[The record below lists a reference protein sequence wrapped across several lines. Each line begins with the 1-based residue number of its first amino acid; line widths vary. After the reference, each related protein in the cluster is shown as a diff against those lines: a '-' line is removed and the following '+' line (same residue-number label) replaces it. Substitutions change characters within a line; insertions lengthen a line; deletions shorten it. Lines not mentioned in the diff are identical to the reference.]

1 MGGSAERGVLN
12 PIPVEE
18 TIIDPLY
25 EPLKLKRY
33 ELCDHLQRLRDISH
47 LRYGLS
53 PYLLFDVEGMRE
65 VVETI
70 GFLFRIEIKGKEG
83 LKEKL
88 REGTEIPE
96 ELEEEF
102 KSKGIFLPEGMKK
115 KEELMEGLWKIDWEK
130 GLYII
135 VEEDNSLKV
144 CYFEKDKK
152 EDFVELVEKFYK
164 DDKGGYKEFIE
175 KFKKYLYLF
184 ERYVNWDGRSPIKE
198 DGNIRWDSKKPFLLC
213 EEKGYE
219 NKKSLDNRNEIYWEL
234 RKRKEEIIGNQ
245 ERKKEGIY
253 QEVKNKYRK
262 ILEKFLYTSDGFN
275 VENYKKIAHL
285 FRLEYP
291 VRVKCPLCEEEAKNN
306 SEVKPYM
313 FMCEEGKIY
322 SMKEA
327 LLRTFEF
334 RRARWLYQSG
344 MLHLFHKAS
353 THTRLSHQI
362 GCLIV
367 AVNALREIDVYPAG
381 DFKMTLGE
389 YLLMRGELHEFLMA
403 NLLHDLGHP
412 PLSHVLEVNPFI
424 ELDHEEITRN
434 LILGKPTE
442 EGKMDWYVAE
452 RILLKMKAVKDFEYR
467 FFENRYDP
475 IYEIDVRKKI
485 GEKPDEDKLKDYFL
499 EYLDKNNEIL
509 ESEIITVTEV
519 LDNFGVDK
527 KRVVEILS
535 GKVFCPSCKKLTV
548 EIKNDKVECRNKEC
562 KYSGRD
568 IRKEIEKKEIGKI
581 YDIQF
586 LNKLVDSE
594 IDFDRI
600 DHVKR
605 DSDICGLSLT
615 SFRLLELLGSISIV
629 LPDSNVRKEVY
640 EAEENK
646 PYIFVSEDGL
656 KYVMDLL
663 NTRRLIFN
671 EVLYSDENNWI
682 NGVVNQITAQVVRY
696 LPHLT
701 IMLPFITDPV
711 LAHFYTNNLFLG
723 TQIEKL
729 NKLLYGEISYSAYGA
744 YGRHMRRYKLK
755 DNEFMIKEDLEEIYR
770 KIEELNE
777 KYERKEFPVIVFY
790 TNIKPAKC
798 PRCEKEN
805 LYRGSKIKC
814 MKCGEIEENEIKE
827 KIKKSNEERKEWND
841 MLVFCKKFEVGN
853 ERKYLKFRKLYKGK
867 YKGTSRERF
876 PKRPSE
882 LDVKNLFYVW
892 VSNFA
897 SREMNE
903 EIEKEI
909 SEIIDERFIDLD
921 KGD

>member
-1 MGGSAERGVLN
+1 MSGEGGVLN

-70 GFLFRIEIKGKEG
+70 RFF
-83 LKEKL
+83 
-88 REGTEIPE
+88 
-96 ELEEEF
+96 
-102 KSKGIFLPEGMKK
+102 M
-115 KEELMEGLWKIDWEK
+115 D
-130 GLYII
+130 
-135 VEEDNSLKV
+135 
-144 CYFEKDKK
+144 K
-152 EDFVELVEKFYK
+152 EDFYNDFYEY
-164 DDKGGYKEFIE
+164 YKEFVE

-198 DGNIRWDSKKPFLLC
+198 DGNICWNSENPFLLC
-213 EEKGYE
+213 EEGGYNK
-219 NKKSLDNRNEIYWEL
+219 NKKSLENRNEIYWEL
-234 RKRKEEIIGNQ
+234 RLRKEEIIGNQ
-245 ERKKEGIY
+245 ERKKKGIY
-253 QEVKNKYRK
+253 QKVKNKYRE
-262 ILEKFLYTSDGFN
+262 ILELFLCTSDGFN

-285 FRLEYP
+285 FRLDYP
-291 VRVKCPLCEEEAKNN
+291 VRVKCPLCEENAKNN
-306 SEVKPYM
+306 PKVKPYM

-434 LILGKPTE
+434 LILGEQKE
-442 EGKMDWYVAE
+442 KRKMDWYVAE
-452 RILLKMKAVKDFEYR
+452 RILLKMKTIKDFEHR
-467 FFENRYDP
+467 FLENRYDP
-475 IYEIDVRKKI
+475 IYEIDVREKI
-485 GEKPDEDKLKDYFL
+485 GEKLDEDKLKDYFL

-527 KRVVEILS
+527 KRIVEILS
-535 GKVFCPSCKKLTV
+535 GKTIFCEGCSRKIVIMRLQYTQLLEVIDEKIICPLCF
-548 EIKNDKVECRNKEC
+548 
-562 KYSGRD
+562 
-568 IRKEIEKKEIGKI
+568 KEIDELKI

-629 LPDSNVRKEVY
+629 LPGSNAHEDVHK
-640 EAEENK
+640 AEKNK

-729 NKLLYGEISYSAYGA
+729 NKLLYGEISYSAYGK
-744 YGRHMRRYKLK
+744 HMRRYKLK
-755 DNEFMIKEDLEEIYR
+755 DNKFMIKEDLEEIYR

-798 PRCEKEN
+798 PKCKSEN
-805 LYRGSKIKC
+805 LYRDSKIKC

-841 MLVFCKKFEVGN
+841 MLVFGKKFKIGKDE
-853 ERKYLKFRKLYKGK
+853 KYLKFKDLMGEYDK
-867 YKGTSRERF
+867 TSRERF
-876 PKRPSE
+876 PKRPGE

-892 VSNFA
+892 ISNFA
-897 SREMNE
+897 SKEMNE

-909 SEIIDERFIDLD
+909 SEMIDERFIDLD
-921 KGD
+921 KGDSNGIRRGKKNI

>member
-1 MGGSAERGVLN
+1 MSGEGGVLN

-33 ELCDHLQRLRDISH
+33 ELCPHLQRLRDISH

-70 GFLFRIEIKGKEG
+70 GLFNKENY
-83 LKEKL
+83 
-88 REGTEIPE
+88 
-96 ELEEEF
+96 
-102 KSKGIFLPEGMKK
+102 
-115 KEELMEGLWKIDWEK
+115 D
-130 GLYII
+130 
-135 VEEDNSLKV
+135 
-144 CYFEKDKK
+144 
-152 EDFVELVEKFYK
+152 DFYEY
-164 DDKGGYKEFIE
+164 YKEFIE

-184 ERYVNWDGRSPIKE
+184 ERYINWAVNRDRKPIKE

-213 EEKGYE
+213 EEEKYKNE

-234 RKRKEEIIGNQ
+234 RKRKEEII
-245 ERKKEGIY
+245 RIY

-262 ILEKFLYTSDGFN
+262 ILEQFLYTSDEFN

-285 FRLEYP
+285 FRLDYP
-291 VRVKCPLCEEEAKNN
+291 VRVKCPLCGK
-306 SEVKPYM
+306 SM

-424 ELDHEEITRN
+424 KLNHEEITRN

-452 RILLKMKAVKDFEYR
+452 RLLLKMKAIKDFEYR

-475 IYEIDVRKKI
+475 IYEIDVEKEV
-485 GEKPDEDKLKDYFL
+485 GEELDEDKLGGYFL
-499 EYLDKNNEIL
+499 EYLDKKNEIL

-527 KRVVEILS
+527 ERIVEILR
-535 GKVFCPSCKKLTV
+535 GIDIDNCEGCFRKIV
-548 EIKNDKVECRNKEC
+548 
-562 KYSGRD
+562 
-568 IRKEIEKKEIGKI
+568 IRKLQYTQLLEVIDEKIICPLCFREIDKLKIEIDNHDKKDVYDIQFQNKFYDKKDI

-629 LPDSNVRKEVY
+629 LPGSNAHENVHK
-640 EAEENK
+640 AEKNR

-711 LAHFYTNNLFLG
+711 LAHFYTNELFLG

-729 NKLLYGEISYSAYGA
+729 NKLFYGEISYSAYGKPM
-744 YGRHMRRYKLK
+744 GYKLK
-755 DNEFMIKEDLEEIYR
+755 DNEFVIKEDIKEIYR
-770 KIEELNE
+770 KIEKLNE
-777 KYERKEFPVIVFY
+777 KYERMEFPAIVLY
-790 TNIKPAKC
+790 TNIEPAKC
-798 PRCEKEN
+798 PKCGSKE
-805 LYRGSKIKC
+805 LYRENNKIRC
-814 MKCGEIEENEIKE
+814 MKCGDIGENEIKE
-827 KIKKSNEERKEWND
+827 SNKKKRDDIKKWNN
-841 MLVFCKKFEVGN
+841 MLVFGKKFRVGN
-853 ERKYLKFRKLYKGK
+853 EQKYLKFRKLEEKGIYKEI
-867 YKGTSRERF
+867 SRERF
-876 PKRPSE
+876 PKKPSE
-882 LDVKNLFYVW
+882 SDFKNILYIW
-892 VSNFA
+892 VSDL
-897 SREMNE
+897 
-903 EIEKEI
+903 IGDKKKEL
-909 SEIIDERFIDLD
+909 IDEIMEKVSIIKNCVDLD
-921 KGD
+921 RWSDYE